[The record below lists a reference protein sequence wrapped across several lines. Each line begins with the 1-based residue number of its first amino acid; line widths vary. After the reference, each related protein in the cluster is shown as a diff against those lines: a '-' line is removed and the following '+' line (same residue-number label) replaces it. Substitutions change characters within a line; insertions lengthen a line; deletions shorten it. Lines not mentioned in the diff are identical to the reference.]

1 MKCREFRPP
10 RSHHCSQCEMCVLR
24 MDHHCPW
31 MGNCIGLKNYRFFY
45 QTIIYGFFVTLAHVY
60 SHILIFTG
68 DFKWS
73 QHSSYLSILIRLTT
87 FGSQF
92 FIMLALGYMGAF
104 HTYLISRNLTTI
116 DNLRDD
122 RDKFRRNS
130 LRANIKASLNPNPSL
145 WFLPV

>member
-31 MGNCIGLKNYRFFY
+31 VGNCIGLKNYRFFY
-45 QTIIYGFFVTLAHVY
+45 QAILFGFLASIMQVYG
-60 SHILIFTG
+60 HILIFKG
-68 DFKWS
+68 DIKWWRY
-73 QHSSYLSILIRLTT
+73 SYVSVFVRLST

-92 FIMLALGYMGAF
+92 FIMLALGYMVAF
-104 HTYLISRNLTTI
+104 HSYLISRNLTTI

-130 LRANIKASLNPNPSL
+130 LFANLKASLNPNPSL
-145 WFLPV
+145 WFVPI